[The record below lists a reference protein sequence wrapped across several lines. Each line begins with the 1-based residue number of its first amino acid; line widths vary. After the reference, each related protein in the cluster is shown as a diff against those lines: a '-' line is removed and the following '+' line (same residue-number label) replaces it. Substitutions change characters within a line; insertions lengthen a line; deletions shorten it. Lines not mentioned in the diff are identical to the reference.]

1 MMMAMR
7 TSWLIF
13 SIVLLMSAVPAGA
26 DPKAGRQLAKAK
38 CAMCHG
44 LDGMAV
50 IDEAPNLAG
59 QNRDYLVR
67 QISAYRDGQRTNAK
81 MDPTARFLS
90 DDDIAN
96 VADWYALIAVSVTL
110 PE

>member
-1 MMMAMR
+1 MTMAMKAF
-7 TSWLIF
+7 WPIC
-13 SIVLLMSAVPAGA
+13 SILLLLTVAPAGA
-26 DPKAGRQLAKAK
+26 DPKAGRQLAKSK

-59 QNRDYLVR
+59 QNRDYLAR
-67 QISAYRDGQRTNAK
+67 QIIAYRDGQRTNAK

-96 VADWYALIAVSVTL
+96 VADWYASIEVSVTL